1 MPTFTALTTLTGKPA
16 AEALGEAM
24 ERLNP
29 EPTGIGV
36 FEVEDGSGLWE
47 VGGYFTERPDGTAL
61 ALLTAAMGANEFAIS
76 ELPETDWVA
85 HVRRELSPVEAG
97 RFFVYGSHDAD
108 KVPADCEPLLIEA
121 AMAFGTGHH
130 GTTLGCLRALDR
142 LAKGGFQGDNVAD
155 IGCGTAVLGMAAAR
169 IWPNPVMVSDID
181 QVAVDVAN
189 ANVAANDLVGRIH
202 AVEAAGFDHPD
213 LLAKAPFDLVFAN
226 ILKGP
231 LVALAPDMATNLDEN
246 GYAVLSGILN
256 EQADDVIAVYAQNG
270 INLINREEI
279 VEWTTLTLQKK
290 AIIKPTF

>member
-1 MPTFTALTTLTGKPA
+1 MY
-16 AEALGEAM
+16 
-24 ERLNP
+24 
-29 EPTGIGV
+29 V
-36 FEVEDGSGLWE
+36 
-47 VGGYFTERPDGTAL
+47 
-61 ALLTAAMGANEFAIS
+61 ANC
-76 ELPETDWVA
+76 
-85 HVRRELSPVEAG
+85 
-97 RFFVYGSHDAD
+97 GSHDAD
-108 KVPADCEPLLIEA
+108 KVPDDCEPLLIEA

-142 LAKGGFQGDNVAD
+142 LAKDGFQGDNVAD

-189 ANVAANDLVGRIH
+189 ANVAANDLVGRII

-231 LVALAPDMATNLDEN
+231 LVALAPDMATNLVEN
-246 GYAVLSGILN
+246 GFAILSGILN
-256 EQADDVIAVYAQNG
+256 EQADDIISVYAQNG
-270 INLINREEI
+270 INLVYREEI

-290 AIIKPTF
+290 T

>member
-1 MPTFTALTTLTGKPA
+1 MPTFTALTTLKGKPA
-16 AEALGEAM
+16 AEALGVAM
-24 ERLNP
+24 ERLIP

-47 VGGYFTERPDGTAL
+47 VGGYFTEAPDETAL
-61 ALLTAAMGANEFAIS
+61 ALLSAAMGANGFAIS

-85 HVRRELSPVEAG
+85 HVRRELAPVEAG

-108 KVPADCEPLLIEA
+108 KVPDDCEPLLIEA

-142 LAKGGFQGDNVAD
+142 LADGGFQGANVAD

-189 ANVAANDLVGRIH
+189 VNVQANDLGGRII

-213 LLAKAPFDLVFAN
+213 LLAKAPYDLVFAN

-231 LVALAPDMATNLDEN
+231 LIALAPDMALNLDEN
-246 GYAVLSGILN
+246 GYAILSGILN
-256 EQADDVIAVYAQNG
+256 EQADDVISVYAENG
-270 INLINREEI
+270 INLIHREEI
-279 VEWTTLTLQKK
+279 VEWTTLTLQKE
-290 AIIKPTF
+290 A

>member
-47 VGGYFTERPDGTAL
+47 VGGYFTEHPDETAL
-61 ALLTAAMGANEFAIS
+61 SLLSAAMGAKEFAIS

-108 KVPADCEPLLIEA
+108 KVPDDCEPLLIEA

-189 ANVAANDLVGRIH
+189 ANVAANDLVGRII

-231 LVALAPDMATNLDEN
+231 LVALAPDMATNLVGN
-246 GYAVLSGILN
+246 GFAILSGVLN
-256 EQADDVIAVYAQNG
+256 EQADDIISVYAQNG
-270 INLINREEI
+270 INLVHREEI

-290 AIIKPTF
+290 A

>member
-47 VGGYFTERPDGTAL
+47 VGGYFTEHPDETAL
-61 ALLTAAMGANEFAIS
+61 SLLSAAMGAKEFAIS

-108 KVPADCEPLLIEA
+108 KVPDDCEPLLIEA

-142 LAKGGFQGDNVAD
+142 LAKDGFQGDNVAD

-189 ANVAANDLVGRIH
+189 ANVAANDLVGRII

-231 LVALAPDMATNLDEN
+231 LVALAPDMATNLVEN
-246 GYAVLSGILN
+246 GFAILSGILN
-256 EQADDVIAVYAQNG
+256 EQADDIISVYAQNG
-270 INLINREEI
+270 INLVYREEI

-290 AIIKPTF
+290 T